1 MSESPANPPD
11 DRRPGFYEFFAG
23 GGMVRA
29 GLGEGWRCL
38 FANDIDPGKGQAY
51 RANWGDGDFHLGDI
65 GAVTAGDLPG
75 AAELMWGSFP
85 CQDLSLAGAGA
96 GLGGRRSGTFH
107 AFWDVARGLAA
118 DGRAPAIVAVENV
131 CGTLTS
137 RGGRDFEVV
146 CQTYV
151 DAGYRWGALII
162 NADRFL
168 PQSRPRL
175 FVIGVRG
182 DLATPSGMTAPGPL
196 EPFHPAAL
204 RRTVDRL
211 PEALRAR
218 MVWWR
223 LPEPKA
229 RPADLAAVIGDDPA
243 DAPWS
248 PPERTAR
255 LLAMMSP
262 VNLAKV
268 EQARRDGGRRVG
280 ALYRRTRQGADG
292 GKQQRAEVRFDIAG
306 CLRTPAGGSS
316 RQTVLVIDRGEVR
329 SRLMSARE
337 TARLMGLADD
347 YRLPAS
353 GSAAYRLTGDGV
365 AVPVVR
371 HLAEWLFEPVLEAAT
386 RTRRAA

>member
-1 MSESPANPPD
+1 MSESRPETPED
-11 DRRPGFYEFFAG
+11 DRPGFYEFFAG

-29 GLGEGWRCL
+29 GLGDGWRCL
-38 FANDIDPGKGQAY
+38 FANDIDAGKGQAY

-65 GAVTAGDLPG
+65 GAVLADSLPG
-75 AAELMWGSFP
+75 AADLMWGSFP

-96 GLGGRRSGTFH
+96 GLGGQRSGTFH
-107 AFWDVARGLAA
+107 AFWDVARGLAD
-118 DGRAPAIVAVENV
+118 DGRAPTIVAVENV

-146 CQTYV
+146 CRTYV
-151 DAGYRWGALII
+151 EAGYRWGALVI

-175 FVIGVRG
+175 FVIGIRG
-182 DLATPSGMTAPGPL
+182 DLPPPPGLTAPGAL

-204 RRTVDRL
+204 RRAVDRL
-211 PEALRAR
+211 PEAVRAR

-223 LPEPKA
+223 LPEPDT
-229 RPADLAAVIGDDPA
+229 RPADLAALIEDDPV
-243 DAPWS
+243 DATWS

-255 LLAMMSP
+255 LLALMSP
-262 VNLAKV
+262 VHLAKV
-268 EQARRDGGRRVG
+268 EQARRAGGRRVG
-280 ALYRRTRQGADG
+280 ALYRRTRQTADG
-292 GKQQRAEVRFDIAG
+292 VRLQRAEVRFDLAG

-316 RQTVLVIDRGEVR
+316 RQTVLVVDRGTVR

-337 TARLMGLADD
+337 TARLMGLEDS

-353 GSAAYRLTGDGV
+353 SSAAYRLTGDGV

-371 HLAEWLFEPVLEAAT
+371 HLAEWLFEPIVEAAAGA
-386 RTRRAA
+386 RRAA